1 MSETIGEI
9 AGGLAEQAEAV
20 CRHYLPAGRREGNLW
35 RVGDVNNTPGRSLFV
50 RLVGPASARNAA
62 GRWRDAA
69 NDEHGD
75 LIDLIKQARG
85 LPTIAEAL
93 TEAKHFLGLSEIR
106 RSKRCTNGDNSQ
118 SPYDPMTSVTRL
130 VAESTPIE
138 GTPAESYLRR
148 RAIVRCI
155 ELDALRFHP
164 RCPYRDPDTG
174 QFSHLP
180 AMLTLVT
187 DLKGDLTGLQRTYLS
202 PNGDG
207 KAKLLAPRRSL
218 GVIRRHGA
226 RFGVITNVGVF
237 GEGVETVLSL
247 KCAMPSLPMNAALS
261 ADNLAASRQRLV
273 RAFAIRRC
281 SCRTAHADG

>member
-1 MSETIGEI
+1 
-9 AGGLAEQAEAV
+9 
-20 CRHYLPAGRREGNLW
+20 
-35 RVGDVNNTPGRSLFV
+35 
-50 RLVGPASARNAA
+50 
-62 GRWRDAA
+62 
-69 NDEHGD
+69 
-75 LIDLIKQARG
+75 
-85 LPTIAEAL
+85 
-93 TEAKHFLGLSEIR
+93 
-106 RSKRCTNGDNSQ
+106 
-118 SPYDPMTSVTRL
+118 MTSVTRL

-261 ADNLAASRQRLV
+261 ADNLAASIMPATLRRLYIAVDPDPAGLRAANTLFERSRSAGVHAV
-273 RAFAIRRC
+273 RLMPTGEDFN
-281 SCRTAHADG
+281 ADLMEKGVSALRHRLTDQLLAQDLDRLNEDSFRAAVIDRA